1 MSAPTLKD
9 SLEGW
14 TGFPRIVEAF
24 EPRHARKASTRIL
37 RRLEG
42 THPRRP
48 EPYDLEDLYRRVSAI
63 WRRDQSLDRI
73 APRDLRR
80 VPWILFFGPSRP
92 NWLGAD
98 RNMVTQFGQWL
109 SGGVRSS
116 SVRSLLHEFL
126 RIYPAELDTF
136 ENVRRFL
143 SHAIGGSESL
153 PPSLLR
159 WRQRCRD
166 FGLLDADVGLSFVS
180 NLVVSASDEPNAV
193 LRQAGL
199 DAGLETSGFLRSGI
213 RKFLPRAKLLLQ
225 QNWLGANPLGH
236 LLELLELNGRLRF
249 GERSIRKEIAVSLL
263 SPFLSRQAPP
273 KIEERLRPFFLQ
285 HFGDPRLPSGWHNWI
300 GIPDDVRRV
309 MIRWLVERAL
319 EEFLALIKET
329 ALDRHWRYREA
340 FWRAFLKKN
349 LIDDIWFALGPR
361 AKRQLRRIRKHQG
374 EIETIAALRGAVSG
388 QSVLLLRM
396 PGVTVAEWSH
406 NGSCRFWL
414 DGNSAAPK
422 LYEREYHRFDVM
434 NTADFSQAHYGSPT
448 GLWQDKIADW
458 LRQNTGI
465 RIDRAD
471 YFPTRLRDPRLE
483 RTMHWKDSRR

>member
-1 MSAPTLKD
+1 MSASRLKD
-9 SLEGW
+9 SLERW

-24 EPRHARKASTRIL
+24 EPRHARKASARIL

-42 THPRRP
+42 IHPRRP
-48 EPYDLEDLYRRVSAI
+48 EPYDLEDLHRRVSTI
-63 WRRDQSLDRI
+63 WKRDQSFDRI

-80 VPWILFFGPSRP
+80 VPWILFHGHSRA

-98 RNMVTQFGQWL
+98 RNMVTRFGQWL

-126 RIYPAELDTF
+126 RVYPSELDTF
-136 ENVRRFL
+136 EDVRRLL
-143 SHAIGGSESL
+143 SHAIGGSQSL

-159 WRQRCRD
+159 WRQCCRD

-180 NLVVSASDEPNAV
+180 NLVVSASDEPNAG

-213 RKFLPRAKLLLQ
+213 QKFLPRAKLLLE
-225 QNWLGANPLGH
+225 QNWLGPHPLGH

-249 GERSIRKEIAVSLL
+249 GGRSIRKEIAVSLL
-263 SPFLSRQAPP
+263 SPFLSRQAAP

-285 HFGDPRLPSGWHNWI
+285 HFGDPRLPSGWHNWV

-340 FWRAFLKKN
+340 FWRAFLQKN
-349 LIDDIWFALGPR
+349 LIDDIWFALGLQ
-361 AKRQLRRIRKHQG
+361 AKRQLRRIRKQQG
-374 EIETIAALRGAVSG
+374 EIVTTANLRGAVSG

-414 DGNSAAPK
+414 DGNSGAPK
-422 LYEREYHRFDVM
+422 LYEREYHKFDVM
-434 NTADFSQAHYGSPT
+434 SAADFTQAHHGSPIGT
-448 GLWQDKIADW
+448 WQDKIAAW

-471 YFPTRLRDPRLE
+471 YFPNRLRGLGRDRY
-483 RTMHWKDSRR
+483 MHWKDLRR